1 MRKPRPYESQ
11 GAKVVQ
17 ESQGAKV
24 VQESQGAKVVRESQ
38 GTRLI
43 VPSLVLHI
51 AEQVSANR

>member
-11 GAKVVQ
+11 GAKVVP

-24 VQESQGAKVVRESQ
+24 VPESQGAKVVRESQ

-51 AEQVSANR
+51 PEQVSANR